1 MKNILIISKSR
12 LARDPRVYKQILFL
26 KETKRFRV
34 TSAGT
39 EPSGIEDKFVP
50 LSGPSSV
57 LRYLGHLRSAVQ
69 LKTGRYEE
77 YYWSVQW
84 VREAW
89 EQLRE
94 GAHRFDLIIAN
105 DIPTLPL
112 AHKLARRHD
121 ARLYLDAHE
130 YQPLHYDSYLFNL
143 FFRDL
148 WESVCRTYLPTV
160 DYMTTVCQSIADE
173 YMKNFRVQ
181 CSVMMNLPFYE
192 EVNPVDRQD
201 GRIRMIHHGLAARHR
216 HMENMIKLMSHLDS
230 RFELDFMLVGMDTQY
245 GRYLKSISGRNGS
258 IRFRP
263 PVGMREIARTI
274 SGYDV
279 GLYLLAPGSFNQ
291 KMALPNKIFEYIQAR
306 LAIAAWPSTEMVRI
320 IDTYGNGVYSEDFE
334 VGQIAS
340 ILNRLSDQDIMRMKH
355 KSHAAAQELNSE
367 RTRTQLLG
375 IVDSLL
381 S

>member
-1 MKNILIISKSR
+1 
-12 LARDPRVYKQILFL
+12 
-26 KETKRFRV
+26 
-34 TSAGT
+34 
-39 EPSGIEDKFVP
+39 
-50 LSGPSSV
+50 
-57 LRYLGHLRSAVQ
+57 
-69 LKTGRYEE
+69 
-77 YYWSVQW
+77 
-84 VREAW
+84 
-89 EQLRE
+89 
-94 GAHRFDLIIAN
+94 
-105 DIPTLPL
+105 
-112 AHKLARRHD
+112 
-121 ARLYLDAHE
+121 
-130 YQPLHYDSYLFNL
+130 
-143 FFRDL
+143 
-148 WESVCRTYLPTV
+148 
-160 DYMTTVCQSIADE
+160 MTTVCQSIADE